1 MPILMDEAG
10 LRGAFAHVKLDI
22 LEQAQST
29 AQLFTS
35 AQADLV
41 ATVSAVHLATL
52 LAVMECQPPPQPNNT
67 QVCTVAVIGAS
78 GRVWSWWPWVIVS
91 CATLWSMT

>member
-1 MPILMDEAG
+1 MLALAGSPEVSAAAMPLLLDEAG
-10 LRGAFAHVKLDI
+10 LQHAFAHVKLDI

-29 AQLFTS
+29 AQLFAS

-52 LAVMECQPPPQPNNT
+52 LAVMECQPPPQQTNT
-67 QVCTVAVIGAS
+67 QVCAQLRVA
-78 GRVWSWWPWVIVS
+78 
-91 CATLWSMT
+91 

>member
-1 MPILMDEAG
+1 MPILMDEAR
-10 LRGAFAHVKLDI
+10 LRDAFAHVKLDI

-52 LAVMECQPPPQPNNT
+52 LAVMECQPPPQPNNI
-67 QVCTVAVIGAS
+67 QVCTQ
-78 GRVWSWWPWVIVS
+78 
-91 CATLWSMT
+91 LQ